1 MVKHNTAFQITDIEY
16 EYAFYSLSSSNRDE
30 DMNSDFDKYMSF
42 LQKSDSALYLQ
53 NEVAC
58 RASMELIEM
67 LYGPF
72 EEDEVRFYLERLTN
86 GNTATINSFQKEM
99 VFNLFYKYFG
109 DTVTPNSI
117 NIVDYVK
124 LIIAGRRILESSGMV
139 LLPYI
144 ISSKV
149 DRLAIRKNI
158 NKKDLIKLEMS
169 DAYQQ
174 VKAKYRN
181 DKIEKQVLGLIA
193 TIMTSDFELIDPE
206 DPDLDGIR
214 IQVIPELVLEEVPM
228 YVNLI

>member
-42 LQKSDSALYLQ
+42 LQKADSALYLQ

-72 EEDEVRFYLERLTN
+72 EEDEIRFYIKALSN
-86 GNTATINSFQKEM
+86 GGSATINAFQKEM
-99 VFNLFYKYFG
+99 VFNLFYKYF
-109 DTVTPNSI
+109 DDPVTLNSI

-124 LIIAGRRILESSGMV
+124 LVIAARRILESSGMV

-144 ISSKV
+144 ISSRV
-149 DRLAIRKNI
+149 DRLATRKSI
-158 NKKDLIKLEMS
+158 NKKELVKLELS
-169 DAYQQ
+169 PQYQQ
-174 VKAKYRN
+174 IKDKYRN
-181 DKIEKQVLGLIA
+181 EKIEKQVLALIA
-193 TIMTSDFELIDPE
+193 TIMSSDFISIDPD
-206 DPDLDGIR
+206 DPDYNGIR
-214 IQVIPELVLEEVPM
+214 IQIVPEMVLEEIPI
-228 YVNLI
+228 YIALI

>member
-16 EYAFYSLSSSNRDE
+16 EYAFFSLSSSNRDE

-58 RASMELIEM
+58 RAGMELIEM

-72 EEDEVRFYLERLTN
+72 EEDEIRFYIDRLSN
-86 GNTATINSFQKEM
+86 GTTSTINSFQKEL

-109 DTVTPNSI
+109 DTVTLNSI
-117 NIVDYVK
+117 NIIDYIK
-124 LIIAGRRILESSGMV
+124 LVIAARRILESSGMV

-144 ISSKV
+144 ISARV
-149 DRLAIRKNI
+149 ERLATRKNI
-158 NKKDLIKLEMS
+158 NKKELVKLELS
-169 DAYQQ
+169 PLYQQ
-174 VKAKYRN
+174 IKDKYRN
-181 DKIEKQVLGLIA
+181 DKIEKQILSIIA
-193 TIMTSDFELIDPE
+193 TIMSSDFVAIDPD

-214 IQVIPELVLEEVPM
+214 IQVIPELILEEIPM
-228 YVNLI
+228 YISLI